1 MPDRDALIIDYA
13 GVLTSSLTE
22 ASLHWIATEG
32 LDVVKTRAFFQGLVD
47 QYRTTEEGPVHGLE
61 VGSWTPG
68 RFESVIAAQL
78 AETGIGVVAAEGLL
92 TRMFGTFRVLPEMTE
107 AVAALRAAGV
117 RTALLSNSFGLDYD
131 RTDWARLFDVT
142 VISHEVRMRKPTPE
156 IFLLTC
162 ERLGIQPEQ
171 AVFVD
176 DLEPN
181 VVAARGLGMEGVHHV
196 EVGPTLAR
204 LSEVFGVSF

>member
-1 MPDRDALIIDYA
+1 
-13 GVLTSSLTE
+13 
-22 ASLHWIATEG
+22 
-32 LDVVKTRAFFQGLVD
+32 
-47 QYRTTEEGPVHGLE
+47 
-61 VGSWTPG
+61 
-68 RFESVIAAQL
+68 
-78 AETGIGVVAAEGLL
+78 
-92 TRMFGTFRVLPEMTE
+92 MTE